1 MSILRSVTDA
11 IPPIHKQGRPFIIG
25 AVLAALVLGL
35 VWEPAFWLLAL
46 LTGWLVI
53 FFRDPVRTVPVDPG
67 ILVSPADGRVEPV
80 VEVIPPPE
88 LGLGEK
94 PLTRISVFMNI
105 FDCHINRAPAAGTVE
120 NVAYRPGKFLSADL
134 DKASDDNERNAIV
147 IATAGGARIG
157 VVQIAGLI
165 ARRIVCWTQTG
176 APLEQGERFGMI
188 RFGSR
193 LDVYL
198 PHGSTVL
205 VHPGQRAIAG
215 ETVLAWLPGATPKP
229 PFASRKA

>member
-1 MSILRSVTDA
+1 MSIMRSVSQA
-11 IPPIHKQGRPFIIG
+11 IPPIHRQGRPFIIG
-25 AVLAALVLGL
+25 AVVAALVLGL
-35 VWEPAFWLLAL
+35 VWEPAFWLFAILA
-46 LTGWLVI
+46 GWLVV

-67 ILVSPADGRVEPV
+67 IIVSSADGRIEPV
-80 VEVIPPPE
+80 VEIVPPPE

-94 PLTRISVFMNI
+94 PLTRISVFMNV

-120 NVAYRPGKFLSADL
+120 RVAYRPGKFLSADL
-134 DKASDDNERNAIV
+134 DKASENNERNGIV
-147 IATAGGARIG
+147 IAMAGGERIG
-157 VVQIAGLI
+157 VVQIAGLL
-165 ARRIVCWTQTG
+165 ARRILCWTETG

-193 LDVYL
+193 LDVFL
-198 PHGSTVL
+198 PDGSTVL

-215 ETVLAWLPGATPKP
+215 ETILASLPGARLKP